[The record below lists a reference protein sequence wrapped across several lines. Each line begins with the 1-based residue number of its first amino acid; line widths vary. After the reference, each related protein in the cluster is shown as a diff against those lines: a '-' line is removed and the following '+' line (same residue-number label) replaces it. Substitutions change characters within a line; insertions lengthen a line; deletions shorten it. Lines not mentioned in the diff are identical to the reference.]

1 MTEKRVKRKLT
12 AILSADAVDYSRL
25 MGDDEVSTVRTLESY
40 RTVMSDL
47 IDQPDFP
54 YPKAVS

>member
-1 MTEKRVKRKLT
+1 MWAEEARTEMALFNDKKTMKKQR
-12 AILSADAVDYSRL
+12 
-25 MGDDEVSTVRTLESY
+25 
-40 RTVMSDL
+40 MSDL